1 MQKDLNYVVTSE
13 QRLARSEGAMWVSQ
27 RKVFQKEETE
37 RASILKWECSVF
49 EEQQGAQLVGVE

>member
-1 MQKDLNYVVTSE
+1 MVISE
-13 QRLARSEGAMWVSQ
+13 QRLARSERPMWVSE

-37 RASILKWECSVF
+37 CASILKWECSRVF